1 MYVDTVFFRP
11 QLYSLMLQA
20 SSNKYVEI
28 KGTPLTHHYQTRP
41 FKKSYISDVSNLL
54 FMKNL
59 ILVWSFSHFISILLL
74 IRGIGVGT
82 TWIWTSLYSQPFCTK
97 LSSPSDLEII
107 LQISMHP
114 KVLLVVHVLSEDN
127 TIYRNDLLLSWVWT
141 DPWLFIPQR
150 GPQLVLFIIILD
162 QLNMSNYLWKLLFN
176 YPQLSSTYTFK
187 LFKCG
192 LKRIAHR

>member
-1 MYVDTVFFRP
+1 MV
-11 QLYSLMLQA
+11 
-20 SSNKYVEI
+20 
-28 KGTPLTHHYQTRP
+28 
-41 FKKSYISDVSNLL
+41 
-54 FMKNL
+54 NL
-59 ILVWSFSHFISILLL
+59 ILAWSFSHFISILLL

-162 QLNMSNYLWKLLFN
+162 QLNMSNYLWELLFN
-176 YPQLSSTYTFK
+176 SPQLVILEDQTPLLSKLGMLRGDGTFALPSVWKGIEAK
-187 LFKCG
+187 L
-192 LKRIAHR
+192 HT